1 MNLALLIAILTAALT
16 IPVAVAA
23 IISSRAT
30 VLATRQAARDQ
41 AIAIGKRDEQIERML
56 KDIERLFEKARIQES
71 CAAESDKAIAEIRID
86 IGWIRG
92 SLEEIKK
99 IVSAKSAKG
108 GES

>member
-1 MNLALLIAILTAALT
+1 MNLALIIAIITAALT

-23 IISSRAT
+23 IVSSRAT
-30 VLATRQAARDQ
+30 VLATRANARDQ

-56 KDIERLFEKARIQES
+56 KDIERLFERMRTQES
-71 CAAESDKAIAEIRID
+71 CSAEIDKDIAEIRVD

-99 IVSAKSAKG
+99 IVSAKG